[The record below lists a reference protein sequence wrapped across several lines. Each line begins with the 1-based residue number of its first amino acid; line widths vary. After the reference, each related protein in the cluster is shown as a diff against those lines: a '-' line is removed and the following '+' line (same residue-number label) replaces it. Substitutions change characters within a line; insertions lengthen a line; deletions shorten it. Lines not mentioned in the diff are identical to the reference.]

1 MNRARPPLSDVVF
14 LAISIAF
21 VGLRLFD
28 VPPWNQSVDAYAYWQ
43 PVVGGNPYQA
53 ATVGSM
59 GAYLYSPAFKL
70 LFVPLG
76 ALPWPVFN
84 ALWTTLNL
92 AVLRAVAGRWALA
105 LLLFLPVPFEIVSG
119 NVHLLFAGVAAW
131 GLTRP
136 SLWALPLLT
145 KVTPGVGVLWFAV
158 RREWRPLAEA
168 ALVTALAVGV
178 SFVLVPAWWTEWL
191 QVLQSGQ
198 SVPVGSPGWYLPVAL
213 WVRLPIAVALLA
225 WGAWTG
231 RRWTIPIAMVAA
243 MPVLWL
249 NSLAVLVALV
259 PLVQGPGP
267 GMRARRT
274 PGRG

>member
-178 SFVLVPAWWTEWL
+178 SFVLVPAWWGEWL
-191 QVLQSGQ
+191 AGPPVR
-198 SVPVGSPGWYLPVAL
+198 PVGAGRLARLVPARRAVGPAPDRRRDPGLG
-213 WVRLPIAVALLA
+213 RLDRAPLDDPDRDGRRDARAVAEQP
-225 WGAWTG
+225 G
-231 RRWTIPIAMVAA
+231 RAGGPRPARA
-243 MPVLWL
+243 
-249 NSLAVLVALV
+249 
-259 PLVQGPGP
+259 GPGA
-267 GMRARRT
+267 RDSTRRT